1 MSRIRLLRRLE
12 RLTAQVEAL
21 ESVIDTRGLEALSDE
36 ELDALWLELGGEP
49 NPVPVYRVV
58 TSRGVEEA
66 VPEELLPSS
75 SESEEPEEAPEP
87 APPPLGSDETE
98 ERLGETRREPRIR
111 RSTDLPESRAEE
123 RARLFELDTVR
134 LAEPGDVPGSGF
146 RWLPPRPR
154 RRRSRRF

>member
-1 MSRIRLLRRLE
+1 MSRARLLRRLE

-36 ELDALWLELGGEP
+36 ELEALWLELGGEP
-49 NPVPVYRVV
+49 DPEPVYRVV

-66 VPEELLPSS
+66 VLPVFP
-75 SESEEPEEAPEP
+75 EPEEAQEP
-87 APPPLGSDETE
+87 QPDPLGSEEDEETS
-98 ERLGETRREPRIR
+98 GETQRGPRIR
-111 RSTDLPESRAEE
+111 RSTDLPESKAEE

-134 LAEPGDVPGSGF
+134 LAEPGDVPGAWIE
-146 RWLPPRPR
+146 RVLPPRPR